1 MATDFNYNNKT
12 IDSGGPIKPSGTD
25 QPGDPR
31 TRVDFYSDIKL
42 IPNPY
47 IGMIVTVKMD
57 ETNQNKMTDY
67 KVLSLKANA
76 LGIANSVIDRVQRYV
91 EYLGV
96 SAGGSVS
103 QEEINTAV
111 SNYFVEHPVSSGAT
125 AEQAAQI
132 ESNKTAIGDEN
143 SGLIKEINYIKNI
156 EITNLKTT
164 VGNSNSGLIKDVND
178 LKQNGV
184 SQDNINTAVS
194 DYLSKNPI
202 DVGITLRDVVKD
214 EIFIVST
221 VKEVYGNIIISN
233 PSINVSENSYT
244 TFTVKLDKAP
254 TNNQTISISLD
265 NQNCSIDK
273 TTLLFTP
280 QTYANEQT
288 VKVTGASDP
297 SYENK
302 ASIITLSSNNVPNK
316 IINVTIDNIDVEPV
330 LNDISAVYTQGSTK
344 VYPDTPLD
352 SLKNN
357 LVVMANYSNGNSNRV
372 NSYTLSGTLTE
383 GTSVITVNYN
393 NKTTTFNVSVI
404 SRPVLSSITAVYNQ
418 GNKDIHPS
426 TDLNSLKDDLI
437 VTANYSDGV
446 NETISDYILEGTLN
460 KGISTIT
467 VKYSGLTTT
476 FDVNVTEVVTD
487 PLLFKFDGT
496 MEKEATAQ
504 DKVAIIKDF
513 TNKNTISIPCANT
526 ATTFVPTN
534 KNADGE
540 YISSIN
546 ITPNTENLLTCDTQ
560 SLVMRINVIDNTK
573 LVMLYDNKTG
583 GTGYC
588 VRINE
593 GNVQLMD
600 GRYLYLNSPITNGKH
615 TIVAL
620 VDRNSKYGAIYID
633 KTLAVDK
640 TISQG
645 IKPINDKPAMFGAN
659 STTTTIISGELY
671 NRILIA
677 DEINSL

>member
-1 MATDFNYNNKT
+1 MSTDFGYDNKT
-12 IDSGGPIKPSGTD
+12 INSTGPIKPSGTD

-31 TRVDFYSDIKL
+31 TRVDFYSDIES

-67 KVLSLKANA
+67 KVISLKPNA
-76 LGIANSVIDRVQRYV
+76 LGIANSVIDQVQRYV
-91 EYLGV
+91 DYLGGSVDLSGYATKDELNSKANTSDIPTNTSELYNDSGFLTSIPSEYVTETEMNEAIANV
-96 SAGGSVS
+96 SSGGSVS
-103 QEEINTAV
+103 QEE
-111 SNYFVEHPVSSGAT
+111 
-125 AEQAAQI
+125 
-132 ESNKTAIGDEN
+132 
-143 SGLIKEINYIKNI
+143 
-156 EITNLKTT
+156 
-164 VGNSNSGLIKDVND
+164 
-178 LKQNGV
+178 
-184 SQDNINTAVS
+184 INTAVS

-254 TNNQTISISLD
+254 TNNQTINISLD

-302 ASIITLSSNNVPNK
+302 VSIITLSSNNVPNK
-316 IINVTIDNIDVEPV
+316 IINVTIANIDVEPV
-330 LNDISAVYTQGSTK
+330 LNNISAVYTQGSTK

-404 SRPVLSSITAVYNQ
+404 ARPVLSSITAVYNQ
-418 GNKDIHPS
+418 GDKDIYPS

-467 VKYSGLTTT
+467 VKYSGFTTT

-487 PLLFKFDGT
+487 SLLFKFDGT

-513 TNKNTISIPCANT
+513 TNKNTISMPCTNT
-526 ATTFVPTN
+526 APTFVPTN

-540 YISSIN
+540 YVSSIK

-560 SLVMRINVIDNTK
+560 SLVMKINVIDNTK
-573 LVMLYDNKTG
+573 LVIFYDNKTG

-588 VRINE
+588 VRINA

-600 GRYLYLNSPITNGKH
+600 GTYLYLESPITNGKH
-615 TIVAL
+615 TIVVL
-620 VDRNSKYGAIYID
+620 VDRNSNHVAIYID
-633 KTLAVDK
+633 KTLAAEK

-645 IKPINDKPAMFGAN
+645 INPINDKPAVLGAA
-659 STTTTIISGELY
+659 STSTTIISGELY

-677 DEINSL
+677 DEINLL